1 MALLKTILSTILI
14 LLVLISSTS
23 FMVGIHYCGGN
34 IQNVALFTKAEQCDM
49 EKSLPPCHRQL
60 KAACCEDEAII
71 HNSNDF
77 KGSKVLLNFEAPVS
91 IDVEKPLTF
100 IAEVIPLAPIAQTR
114 YYNYD
119 PPLRSADI
127 IIEHQVFLI

>member
-1 MALLKTILSTILI
+1 MALLRTILSTILI

-34 IQNVALFTKAEQCDM
+34 IQNVALFTNAEQCDM
-49 EKSLPPCHRQL
+49 EKSLPPCHRHL

-71 HNSNDF
+71 HDADDF
-77 KGSKVLLNFEAPVS
+77 KGSKVLLNLEAPLT
-91 IDVEKPLTF
+91 IDVEQPLTL
-100 IAEVIPLAPIAQTR
+100 IAEVIPVAPIAQTK

-119 PPLRSADI
+119 PPLRSTDI